1 MARVRRPRYLCFFC
15 NDQPFPDVE
24 RLLRGEVAASTLRQ
38 LYALSILTG
47 EEVPLTGEELE
58 YVLSTP
64 SDRWVE
70 AGGLEESFVPRL
82 MEHGVLLSD
91 DGDERLAVLRRR
103 DEELTETQ
111 WNLYGALYFF
121 LTRWSHVD
129 LRVLSGQ
136 DETGDLLA
144 PTGEIIRSF
153 LDAYGDPP
161 APFRPA
167 ANGPA
172 RVDLPVVNQQGELY
186 DVLAR
191 RRTTRRFESDVPLP
205 IEELSVVL
213 RYVFG
218 YHGYAPLFGQVMTL
232 KRTSPSGGGLHP
244 VEAYPLIRNVEGIEP
259 GLYHYDARDHAL
271 ERIAGLTGAEAGAAA
286 TDFVC
291 GQTYFSAAHVLIV
304 LAARFERAFW
314 KYRKHSGGS
323 PPCSWTR
330 RISARRSTSSRPSAG
345 SARSSPQRSTM
356 QTSTRRSAS
365 TAFTK
370 GRLRSAASER
380 QRTSPRPSIPLS
392 SRSCRARPS
401 WANPRR

>member
-15 NDQPFPDVE
+15 DDQPFPDVE
-24 RLLRGEVAASTLRQ
+24 LLLRGEVAPSTLRQ

-58 YVLSTP
+58 YVLSRP

-70 AGGLEESFVPRL
+70 ADGLEESSVLRL
-82 MEHGVLLSD
+82 TQHGVLLSD
-91 DGDERLAVLRRR
+91 DGDERLAALRSR
-103 DEELTETQ
+103 DEQLAETQ

-129 LRVLSGQ
+129 LRVLSAQ

-144 PTGEIIRSF
+144 PTGEVIRRF

-167 ANGPA
+167 ANRAA
-172 RVDLPVVNQQGELY
+172 RVDLPIVNQDGELY

-191 RRTTRRFESDVPLP
+191 RRTTRRFESDAPLP
-205 IEELSVVL
+205 VEELSVVL

-218 YHGYAPLFGQVMTL
+218 YHGYASLFGQVMTL

-244 VEAYPLIRNVEGIEP
+244 IEAYPLIRNVEGIEP

-271 ERIAGLTGAEAGAAA
+271 QRLGGMTGAEAGAAA
-286 TDFVC
+286 TEFVC

-314 KYRKHSGGS
+314 KYRKHQRGLASVLMDAAHLSQTLYLVAAERGLGS
-323 PPCSWTR
+323 FITAAVNNADIDAALDLDGVHEGAIAVCGFGKP
-330 RISARRSTSSRPSAG
+330 ANQPS
-345 SARSSPQRSTM
+345 PFDP
-356 QTSTRRSAS
+356 
-365 TAFTK
+365 AFVPFV
-370 GRLRSAASER
+370 
-380 QRTSPRPSIPLS
+380 PRETELG
-392 SRSCRARPS
+392 
-401 WANPRR
+401 

>member
-24 RLLRGEVAASTLRQ
+24 RLLSGEVAASTLRQ

-70 AGGLEESFVPRL
+70 AGELEESFVLRL

-91 DGDERLAVLRRR
+91 DGDERLAALRRR

-144 PTGEIIRSF
+144 PTGEIIRRF

-271 ERIAGLTGAEAGAAA
+271 ERIAGMSGAEAGAAA

-291 GQTYFSAAHVLIV
+291 GQTYFSAAHALIV

-314 KYRKHSGGS
+314 KYRKHQRGLASVLMDAAHLSQTLYLVAAERGLGAFITAAVNNADIDAALGLDGVHEGTLAVCGFGKAADEPS
-323 PPCSWTR
+323 PFDP
-330 RISARRSTSSRPSAG
+330 
-345 SARSSPQRSTM
+345 
-356 QTSTRRSAS
+356 
-365 TAFTK
+365 AFK
-370 GRLRSAASER
+370 PFV
-380 QRTSPRPSIPLS
+380 PRETELG
-392 SRSCRARPS
+392 
-401 WANPRR
+401 